1 MLPEIFKITIF
12 PFLRGKNS
20 WNMKNFYKDM
30 KQYSKEDISS
40 TVQSVLEEILKKYV
54 NKNIPKESNLLLSGG
69 IFANVKLNQK
79 IKEINNKRYL
89 FVTPPMSDFGL
100 CLGGLHKYS
109 NSEKS
114 RIKKYVSRT
123 KIFRIKL
130 SNS

>member
-1 MLPEIFKITIF
+1 
-12 PFLRGKNS
+12 
-20 WNMKNFYKDM
+20 M

-40 TVQSVLEEILKKYV
+40 TVQCFREILKKYV

-69 IFANVKLNQK
+69 ISYNVKLNQK

-109 NSEKS
+109 NL
-114 RIKKYVSRT
+114 KKVEL
-123 KIFRIKL
+123 KICI
-130 SNS
+130 

>member
-1 MLPEIFKITIF
+1 
-12 PFLRGKNS
+12 
-20 WNMKNFYKDM
+20 MKNFYKDM

-114 RIKKYVSRT
+114 RIKNMYLGPKYSD
-123 KIFRIKL
+123 KIIKQL
-130 SNS
+130 IKK